1 MRLLLTALAVCLC
14 TSANA
19 EAPAQCAPRDVQTE
33 ILTNRYGEA
42 PIAMGLS
49 SQGIVEYWSNAS
61 TGTWTVTITR
71 PDGVLCGIIAGLN
84 FEAVDAPKPGVD
96 G

>member
-1 MRLLLTALAVCLC
+1 MRLPLAALAVCFC

-19 EAPAQCAPRDVQTE
+19 QQPAQCAPRDVQVQQLTE
-33 ILTNRYGEA
+33 RYGES
-42 PIAMGLS
+42 PVAMGLS
-49 SQGIVEYWSNAS
+49 AVGVVEYWANPS

-71 PDGVLCGIIAGLN
+71 PDGILCGIIAGLD
-84 FEAVDAPKPGVD
+84 FVPMDAPAPGVD

>member
-1 MRLLLTALAVCLC
+1 MRLPLAALAVCL
-14 TSANA
+14 AM
-19 EAPAQCAPRDVQTE
+19 PAAAQERCAPRDVQTG
-33 ILTNRYGEA
+33 ILIGKFGESV
-42 PIAMGLS
+42 IAMGLTPD
-49 SQGIVEYWSNAS
+49 GIVEYWANPE